1 MSVSQTVATCYG
13 EARQPVPD
21 GTERAF
27 LSPDVLRI
35 KVESDSGGQL
45 IRMAGRLAYEFLG
58 EAEQVCRPAEAPLR
72 IDASELQSAD
82 ADGVAFLATILDRG
96 GRMEGLSEYLAMCV
110 SSVREGRRG

>member
-1 MSVSQTVATCYG
+1 MT
-13 EARQPVPD
+13 
-21 GTERAF
+21 
-27 LSPDVLRI
+27 
-35 KVESDSGGQL
+35 VESDTGGPV
-45 IRMAGRLAYEFLG
+45 IRMAGRLAGEFVG
-58 EAEQVCRPAEAPLR
+58 EAEQVCRPAEPPLR